1 MNFKYVYIS
10 LLIFF
15 FSSCGNNDADE
26 KTNTINEKPPTL
38 SSKIIG
44 TYDVIMR
51 EEINSFLSITLKDDG
66 TGFLKNTEMN
76 QYTNTDEFCRFN
88 YVIKLEPYKIKDG
101 KFNYISLN
109 MKKDVLPNF

>member
-1 MNFKYVYIS
+1 MKKLLIV
-10 LLIFF
+10 LIFF

-51 EEINSFLSITLKDDG
+51 EEINSFLSA
-66 TGFLKNTEMN
+66 
-76 QYTNTDEFCRFN
+76 
-88 YVIKLEPYKIKDG
+88 
-101 KFNYISLN
+101 
-109 MKKDVLPNF
+109 